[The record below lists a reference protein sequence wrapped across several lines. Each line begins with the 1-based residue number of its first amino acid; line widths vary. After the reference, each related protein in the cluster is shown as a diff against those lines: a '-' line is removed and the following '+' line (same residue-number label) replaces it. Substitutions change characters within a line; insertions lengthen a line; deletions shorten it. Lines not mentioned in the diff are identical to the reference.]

1 MSEKEWL
8 QATDPLRMLEFLRGK
23 VSDRKLRLFVV
34 ACCRRALP
42 LLSTELR
49 QALRVA
55 ELLADGQVTERERK
69 AARAAAMAAGRI
81 GYGCGAAK
89 DAVAMAL
96 RRKAADAAQFA
107 FKHAGWLAAVW
118 TWTAATGRPAAEAPA
133 YATDGWDGFAIL
145 CAAEQAAQCEL
156 IRDIIGNPF
165 RPVAV
170 RLSWLVWNDR
180 TISKLA
186 QSIYEDRAFDRLP
199 ILGDA
204 LEEAGCHDAD
214 ILNHCRRPGEHIR
227 GCWTVDL
234 LLGKG

>member
-1 MSEKEWL
+1 MTEREWL
-8 QATDPLRMLEFLRGK
+8 QATDPLRMLEFLRAK

-34 ACCRRALP
+34 ACCRRAYS
-42 LLSTELR
+42 LLSLELR

-55 ELLADGQVTERERK
+55 ELLADGQVTDRQRK
-69 AARAAAMAAGRI
+69 AARSAAMTAGRI
-81 GYGCGAAK
+81 GYHSGAAK
-89 DAVAMAL
+89 YAVAVAL

-107 FKHAGWLAAVW
+107 FKHAGWLAAVS

-133 YATDGWDGFAIL
+133 YGTDGWDEFAVL
-145 CAAEQAAQCEL
+145 CAAEQRAQCDL

-165 RPVAV
+165 RPVAA
-170 RLSWLVWNDR
+170 RPSWLAWNGR
-180 TISKLA
+180 TIPKLA

-214 ILNHCRRPGEHIR
+214 ILNHCRRPGEHVR
-227 GCWTVDL
+227 GCWVVDL